1 MAGRTTDVALLTDR
15 RYTSATAAA
24 DDWYLGNILA
34 DDRLLQDA
42 LTRRGLSSVRVD
54 WADPGVDWT
63 DFRCA
68 VFRTTWDYYERITE
82 FRNWLDRVS
91 AVTRLINPLATVT
104 WNADKHYLADLAAA
118 GVPTVPSVFLERGT
132 ELRLSGLLAEHG
144 WSEAVIKPCVS
155 GAARHTYRLTR
166 DVVAE
171 VEPVVQRLLAE
182 EAFLLQPFEPH
193 VLACGEDTVMV
204 FDGVCSHAI
213 RKLPKPGDFRVQDDH
228 GGTVHPREPE
238 AEQIELALR
247 AVAVAGSP
255 AYGRVDMV
263 RSVGGR
269 WAVMELELLEPELW
283 LRRHPPA
290 AELFAEAIARRLP

>member
-1 MAGRTTDVALLTDR
+1 MAGCTTDVALLTDR

-104 WNADKHYLADLAAA
+104 WNADKHYLADLAVA
-118 GVPTVPSVFLERGT
+118 GVPTVPVVFLERGT
-132 ELRLSGLLAEHG
+132 ELHLSALLAEHG

-155 GAARHTYRLTR
+155 GAYRLSR
-166 DVVAE
+166 DVVAD

-193 VLACGEDTVMV
+193 VLACGEDSVMV